1 MNSILVILTTISLL
15 VILVTETSV
24 KEYNNQYN
32 NIAITDY
39 EDYGCLNDPH
49 EPGSDGDGVNIEYL
63 NSVFDTLHQGDL
75 NEEHW

>member
-15 VILVTETSV
+15 VVFVTEVSV
-24 KEYNNQYN
+24 DIYNNHQHK
-32 NIAITDY
+32 NIEITDY

-49 EPGSDGDGVNIEYL
+49 EPGNDADGVNIEYL

-75 NEEHW
+75 NEEH

>member
-63 NSVFDTLHQGDL
+63 NSVFDAVHEGDL
-75 NEEHW
+75 NEEH

>member
-1 MNSILVILTTISLL
+1 VNSILVILTTISLL

-24 KEYNNQYN
+24 KVYNNQYN

-63 NSVFDTLHQGDL
+63 NSVFDTLHEGDL
-75 NEEHW
+75 NEEH

>member
-75 NEEHW
+75 NEEH